1 MAQNTGRMKQ
11 RVLVSTLSVLCGTA
25 AHAGY
30 YPGHIDPGGTG
41 SVPGFIGD
49 TVFNIPNGCLPGGS
63 FTGWLATTNNVG
75 GSGGCGTAT
84 VYSADIDLYS
94 FLATDP
100 PVPGTVLGTFS
111 LAEIDFWDIL
121 GVYSL
126 NGHLAGV
133 DTNAMGPETGTGDYD
148 GRPFWLQFASGFCQF
163 GCIPPGTDPSGLA
176 SFAGLDP
183 AWISLDRIS
192 NLSNLGTVIFGDQC
206 DTPQGCVV
214 VPAVPEPGTL
224 SLLLGALGGGWL
236 ARRRKRNAS
245 A

>member
-1 MAQNTGRMKQ
+1 MTRKTGRMSR
-11 RVLVSTLSVLCGTA
+11 RVLASTLSLLFGTA
-25 AHAGY
+25 AQAGF

-49 TVFNIPNGCLPGGS
+49 AVFNIPNGCLPGGT
-63 FTGWLATTNNVG
+63 FTGWLPTTNNVG
-75 GSGGCGTAT
+75 GSGGCGNAT

-94 FLATDP
+94 LLASDP

-133 DTNAMGPETGTGDYD
+133 DTNAMGPETGTGDYA
-148 GRPFWLQFASGFCQF
+148 GNSFWLQFASGFCQT
-163 GCIPPGTDPSGLA
+163 GCTPPGTDPTGFA
-176 SFAGLDP
+176 SFAALDP
-183 AWISLDRIS
+183 AWISMDRIS
-192 NLSNLGTVIFGDQC
+192 NLSNPGTVTFGPAC
-206 DTPQGCVV
+206 DTADNCV

-224 SLLLGALGGGWL
+224 ALLFGALGGGWL
-236 ARRRKRNAS
+236 ARRRKRS
-245 A
+245 TSR